1 MMSRLLSEN
10 QKIGIVKLWEK
21 KLSDK
26 EISQVLDINEST
38 VGGFT
43 YILNAIK
50 EGRDESIRKAFNAS
64 QTQGRVKW
72 ICDYVGY
79 DYRKL
84 LLNQPKVEETTAG
97 TSENR
102 NTLSMQDSTFAEQLA
117 ELREIKSTLATQC
130 SAINQA
136 LTKILECWGADIE
149 DRKKGGF

>member
-1 MMSRLLSEN
+1 MMGRILSEN

-21 KLSDK
+21 KLSNK

-50 EGRDESIRKAFNAS
+50 KGRDDAIMKAFNAS
-64 QTQGRVKW
+64 RTQGRVKW
-72 ICDYVGY
+72 ICDFVGY
-79 DYRKL
+79 DLSKL
-84 LLNQPKVEETTAG
+84 QNQTEVKETTAG
-97 TSENR
+97 TSEDR
-102 NTLSMQDSTFAEQLA
+102 NTLSMQDSTFEEQ
-117 ELREIKSTLATQC
+117 LATQC

>member
-1 MMSRLLSEN
+1 MMSKILSDN

-21 KLSDK
+21 KLSNK
-26 EISQVLDINEST
+26 EISQVLSVNEST

-50 EGRDESIRKAFNAS
+50 DGREESLRKAFNAS
-64 QTQGRVKW
+64 QTQGRVKR

-79 DYRKL
+79 DYSEFL
-84 LLNQPKVEETTAG
+84 DQPKVEETTVK
-97 TSENR
+97 TSENSAM
-102 NTLSMQDSTFAEQLA
+102 LSEQNSLLTEQLA
-117 ELREIKSTLATQC
+117 ELREIEQILTTQC